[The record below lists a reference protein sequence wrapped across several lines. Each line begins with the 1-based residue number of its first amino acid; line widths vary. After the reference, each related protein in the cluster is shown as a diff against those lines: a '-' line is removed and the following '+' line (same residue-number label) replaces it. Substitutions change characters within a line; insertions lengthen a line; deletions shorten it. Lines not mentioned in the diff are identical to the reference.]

1 MNDNGGNTLKDQQKS
16 VPLPG
21 GLLGDVVAAQGAAAH
36 HEATVAAPI
45 RTIAGRL
52 MAHADSEI
60 RTMGEEILRHLEA
73 GK

>member
-1 MNDNGGNTLKDQQKS
+1 MDDNGGNTLKDRQGSTQ
-16 VPLPG
+16 LPG

-45 RTIAGRL
+45 RTIARRL
-52 MAHADSEI
+52 MAHEDPEV